1 MADRCQ
7 VVEGDFFVQP
17 LPAADAYLLKSVIHD
32 WDDERS
38 VAILENCRRAMPAH
52 GKLLLVEPVLP
63 ARVERSEAHPRMVM
77 SDLNMLAVAGGR
89 ERTEDEFG
97 ALLTSAGF
105 RLTAVVP
112 AAAPSIYS
120 VIEGVPK

>member
-1 MADRCQ
+1 MGVADARRHLEAAGVADRCQ

-38 VAILENCRRAMPAH
+38 VAILESCRRPMPAP

-63 ARVERSEAHPRMVM
+63 ASVARSEAHQRMVM
-77 SDLNMLAVAGGR
+77 SDLNMRAGAGGR
-89 ERTEDEFG
+89 ERSEDRFG
-97 ALLTSAGF
+97 GLRTWAG
-105 RLTAVVP
+105 
-112 AAAPSIYS
+112 
-120 VIEGVPK
+120 